1 MKMTPATVL
10 LLSEEVER
18 TYMDASD
25 QLLVAIA
32 KRLKRGRAKSLEAW
46 KIEKLAEMNLLT
58 KEAVEIMARVAKTT
72 PKKVVEALSEAMAI
86 SLEDTEKILAGAA
99 EKGLIHQAG
108 AIQTSER
115 VREVVQNYARQS
127 TDKLNLVNTV
137 MLNSTQTTY
146 RQAVNTIADELASE
160 AAKRNALLTKTG
172 IENAWSAASSIELEE
187 KAKVAQ
193 EILNTAT
200 METNLGLWN
209 YQSAVGK
216 AIEQMTAQGITG
228 FYDIRGHK
236 WSAEAY
242 VNMDIRTTVHNT
254 AIAGQKAR
262 SADYGVSTFQV
273 STKSAARPLCAPWQ
287 GHILSW
293 NAGDRGVVYDL
304 HGTAYQYQSV
314 YDTSYGEP
322 AGLFGINCGH
332 FPETFVNGYSMA
344 RYEELDPEQEERNA
358 EEYKLSQEQRAMERD
373 VRKEFTYAQAM
384 KSAGLDYSSAL
395 KNAEAARKEYTAW
408 CKDNGRTPR
417 YNRTSIYGEK
427 KL

>member
-1 MKMTPATVL
+1 MMTPATVL

-25 QLLVAIA
+25 QLIVAIA

-72 PKKVVEALSEAMAI
+72 PKKVVESLSEAMAI
-86 SLEDTEKILAGAA
+86 SIEDTEKILAGAA

-146 RQAVNTIADELASE
+146 RRAVNFAYDEMKE
-160 AAKRNALLTKTG
+160 N
-172 IENAWSAASSIELEE
+172 IEKAWSAASSIELAE

-242 VNMDIRTTVHNT
+242 VNMDVRTTVHNT
-254 AIAGQKAR
+254 AIAGQRAR

-273 STKSAARPLCAPWQ
+273 STKAAARPLCAPWQ

-332 FPETFVNGYSMA
+332 FPETFVSGYSMA

-395 KNAEAARKEYTAW
+395 KNAEAARKDYTNW

-417 YNRTSIYGEK
+417 YSRTSIYGEK

>member
-1 MKMTPATVL
+1 MMTPATVL

-72 PKKVVEALSEAMAI
+72 PKQIVEALSEAMAI

-99 EKGLIHQAG
+99 EKELIHQAG

-146 RQAVNTIADELASE
+146 RRAVNFAYDEMKE
-160 AAKRNALLTKTG
+160 N
-172 IENAWSAASSIELEE
+172 IEKAWSAASSVEMAE

-242 VNMDIRTTVHNT
+242 VNMDVRTTVHNT

-304 HGTAYQYQSV
+304 HGTAYQYESV

-332 FPETFVNGYSMA
+332 FPETFVSGYSMA

-384 KSAGLDYSSAL
+384 KNAGLDYTSAL
-395 KNAEAARKEYTAW
+395 KNAEAARKDYTEW

-427 KL
+427 RL